1 MGENGAVILFLSL
14 SASQVQEV
22 GRILYTYYTFKECCK
37 AQCKERFIWK
47 WFCTRCLAYAWPF
60 NSENSKPQFSY
71 LGNTDENT
79 SISWESDEPV
89 YVDCFLTVLCSSWKA
104 AFGEQGKDEG
114 VRLGHQPSSSPWRQ
128 LPWIQQ
134 QGRFFQSDRNTLVL
148 LSLNRYYI
156 KLGFSTHTGQK
167 IEVKNV

>member
-1 MGENGAVILFLSL
+1 MGENGAVILSLSL

-47 WFCTRCLAYAWPF
+47 WFCTRCLAYAWPL

-79 SISWESDEPV
+79 STSWESDEPV

-104 AFGEQGKDEG
+104 ALGEQRVLTPFGGKDEG
-114 VRLGHQPSSSPWRQ
+114 VSLGISPPSHPEDSSPGSSSRA
-128 LPWIQQ
+128 
-134 QGRFFQSDRNTLVL
+134 D
-148 LSLNRYYI
+148 
-156 KLGFSTHTGQK
+156 FSKVTETH
-167 IEVKNV
+167 